1 MSCVLVLFFIYY
13 TPRDLLLVDH
23 LNLLDILVRIEL
35 RLCRF
40 HFGNSFVEVGGGLL
54 IGGDWDWG
62 LLGCGI
68 THTRFQLL
76 HLLLVFLLELLHNLG
91 SGHFTI
97 VKENLSDKDM
107 KILAIDIGYHN
118 MGIVLADSDAGP
130 KIRVEYVKKVS
141 LSDYKY
147 IYSNDIVDLV
157 PLFVEDHKE
166 LFDSAEKILIER
178 QPPGGF
184 TNVEILLHYMFKDKV
199 SLISPVSMHTH
210 FGMRHLNYDQRKER
224 TVSIAEKYIEDEI
237 PYERKHDIADAL
249 CMIVYHNFRTM
260 VHFFDTFK
268 FSKRQEETQGD
279 PQTKGEQTQ
288 TPKQI
293 DLYRHF
299 C

>member
-1 MSCVLVLFFIYY
+1 
-13 TPRDLLLVDH
+13 
-23 LNLLDILVRIEL
+23 
-35 RLCRF
+35 
-40 HFGNSFVEVGGGLL
+40 
-54 IGGDWDWG
+54 
-62 LLGCGI
+62 
-68 THTRFQLL
+68 
-76 HLLLVFLLELLHNLG
+76 
-91 SGHFTI
+91 
-97 VKENLSDKDM
+97 M

-118 MGIVLADSDAGP
+118 MGLVLADSATGP
-130 KIRVEYVKKVS
+130 KIRVDCVKKVS

-166 LFDSAEKILIER
+166 MFDSAEKILIER

-268 FSKRQEETQGD
+268 FSKRQEET
-279 PQTKGEQTQ
+279 PH
-288 TPKQI
+288 QI
-293 DLYRHF
+293 DLHRHF